1 MLGPSLKGQLQCRTG
16 RGRSIKSPR
25 QQHSSRLR
33 LNCTQSLLRNRVF
46 LSTIDIYPHD
56 SAEMLFHLVALAAV
70 SSATALPPHY
80 TSDSSAVAPNTT
92 TLDKRDCVPYK
103 NTCAGPS
110 FLRIDDRHAH
120 LTISRCRESHEH
132 SPLISSS
139 VDLNDCLAAT
149 SGHLVPGRG
158 YCSLFQGSRPGFHIH
173 KADSCL

>member
-1 MLGPSLKGQLQCRTG
+1 
-16 RGRSIKSPR
+16 
-25 QQHSSRLR
+25 
-33 LNCTQSLLRNRVF
+33 
-46 LSTIDIYPHD
+46 
-56 SAEMLFHLVALAAV
+56 MLFHLVALAAV

-139 VDLNDCLAAT
+139 VDLNDCLAAA

-158 YCSLFQGSRPGFHIH
+158 FLADCRDLRYSHTMFYANCRYAYEDNALTERAVRIDLNSIICSRGGVLE
-173 KADSCL
+173 CY

>member
-1 MLGPSLKGQLQCRTG
+1 MSHSTRPKYKKSAATTFVTASTQLH
-16 RGRSIKSPR
+16 SIIIKKSSFSF
-25 QQHSSRLR
+25 HY
-33 LNCTQSLLRNRVF
+33 
-46 LSTIDIYPHD
+46 IYIYIYSHD

-139 VDLNDCLAAT
+139 VDLNDCLAAA

-158 YCSLFQGSRPGFHIH
+158 YCSSFQGS
-173 KADSCL
+173 